1 MLHCHYCGRKFPLER
16 ACPNCGEPFYK
27 LAGTGTER
35 VEEEIRRLFPEARVL
50 RMDYD
55 TTRKKD
61 AHRLIFESFQKGEA
75 DFLVGTQMISRGLDF
90 PGVTLAAVLA
100 RRYYAYNWRFPAR
113 RADFF
118 HD

>member
-1 MLHCHYCGRKFPLER
+1 MCSHCDVPLKYHKNDGMLHCHYCGRKFPLER

-61 AHRLIFESFQKGEA
+61 AHRLIFESFQKGKRI
-75 DFLVGTQMISRGLDF
+75 FLWG
-90 PGVTLAAVLA
+90 
-100 RRYYAYNWRFPAR
+100 RR
-113 RADFF
+113 
-118 HD
+118 